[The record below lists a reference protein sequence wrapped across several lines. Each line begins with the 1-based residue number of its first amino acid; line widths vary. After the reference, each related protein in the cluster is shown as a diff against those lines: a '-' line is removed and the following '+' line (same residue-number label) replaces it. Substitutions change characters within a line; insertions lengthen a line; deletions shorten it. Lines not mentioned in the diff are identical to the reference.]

1 MENGHRRKKQP
12 DLVRERILEAAA
24 EASAELDTNIISLGD
39 VARRAGVTK
48 GGLLHHFPSK
58 RILIEALYRR
68 LLERFDQQ
76 LDEAMA
82 HDPNPRGRFTRAY
95 VRVTTALSDDDDS
108 CRLAGSASL
117 AMSTDQALSDQWK
130 VWLEEK
136 LRLHGESLGSPIGRL
151 IRYTADGIWLESFFS
166 TPPETQARAEVI
178 GRLLDLT
185 ETI

>member
-24 EASAELDTNIISLGD
+24 AASAELDTSIISLGD

-48 GGLLHHFPSK
+48 GGLLHHFPNK

-68 LLERFDQQ
+68 LLAQFDQQ
-76 LDEAMA
+76 LDAVMA
-82 HDPNPRGRFTRAY
+82 DDPNPRGRFTRAY
-95 VRVTTALSDDDDS
+95 VRVTTALTGEDS

-117 AMSTDQALSDQWK
+117 AMSTDQALCDQWK
-130 VWLEEK
+130 QWLEER
-136 LRLHGESLGSPIGRL
+136 LRLHGESLGSPVGRM

-166 TPPETQARAEVI
+166 KPPETQARAEVI